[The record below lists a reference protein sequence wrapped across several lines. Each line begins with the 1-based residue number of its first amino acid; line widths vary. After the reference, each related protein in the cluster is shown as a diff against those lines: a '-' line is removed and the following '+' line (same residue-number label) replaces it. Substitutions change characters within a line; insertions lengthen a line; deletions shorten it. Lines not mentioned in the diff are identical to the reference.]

1 LGKPV
6 LKKSITKALRYG
18 TTWMSGAEQAVCVLD
33 VYGEG
38 GSNPSPEV
46 IEKVAHRTGE
56 HEVPCGSGA
65 LLEWLLKWEKEHQ

>member
-46 IEKVAHRTGE
+46 IEKVAHRMGE
-56 HEVPCGSGA
+56 PEVLCGSGA